1 MVLETILEDSELGF
15 NGSVSEIKPKTPA
28 ESTARS
34 YLPRMRAAVT
44 LELGLAMT
52 EAIISGNQLHNDI
65 LDGNEE
71 KLKNVYSQ
79 SLPTIH
85 KAHIFDGIDVSF
97 IERDILKKS
106 ARCRKSPFSDSSGRT
121 RGQNRASRSLAAS
134 PFGLGDRIPK
144 TEEIDMQKKFREF
157 EKDQHFQVSLTQ
169 LKRHPPPLKLR
180 SRENPTSYND
190 FLTLETEP
198 ARPQVRSPLPEITVS
213 SVKMTSELDQ
223 TETYLDL
230 SKVREHVD
238 RIKELL
244 GRKDLEKGRTSEKR
258 GPLSARRGLV
268 SGGRR
273 SVVSRR
279 VNTVGPE
286 VLGSWDRAGS
296 ALSTRP
302 GIN

>member
-1 MVLETILEDSELGF
+1 
-15 NGSVSEIKPKTPA
+15 
-28 ESTARS
+28 
-34 YLPRMRAAVT
+34 
-44 LELGLAMT
+44 MT

-65 LDGNEE
+65 LDGNAA
-71 KLKNVYSQ
+71 KLKNAYSQ
-79 SLPTIH
+79 SLPTIR
-85 KAHIFDGIDVSF
+85 KAHIFDGMDVSF

-106 ARCRKSPFSDSSGRT
+106 ARCRKSPFSDSNGRT

-134 PFGLGDRIPK
+134 PFGDRIPK

-157 EKDQHFQVSLTQ
+157 EKDQHYQVSLTQ

-198 ARPQVRSPLPEITVS
+198 AGPQARSPLPEITVS
-213 SVKMTSELDQ
+213 SVKMASELDQ
-223 TETYLDL
+223 RETYLDL

-258 GPLSARRGLV
+258 GPVSARRGLV
-268 SGGRR
+268 SGAGRR

-286 VLGSWDRAGS
+286 MLGSWDRAGS